1 MCPRYLENSVSTRDE
16 PSTYVTISSQGN
28 LEFMKFSC
36 SALLFDNDGVLVDSH
51 QTAKAAWDVWA
62 TEFSLGYD
70 LDKANNAGRR
80 AEDMVRELVS
90 AEQFIVANDR
100 INELEQNTAHLTI
113 ALPGARELTS
123 SLKPG
128 IWTICT
134 SANPNLGRARLEAA
148 GIVIPKELV
157 TGDDVA
163 QGKPHPDPYLL
174 GAKNLGFDPQDC
186 VVFEDADAGVISAIE
201 AGVGLVI
208 GVGKK
213 AVKSQAD
220 IVVKDLTGITFDGEE
235 LFIPDSIRMR

>member
-1 MCPRYLENSVSTRDE
+1 
-16 PSTYVTISSQGN
+16 
-28 LEFMKFSC
+28 MKFSC

-51 QTAKAAWDVWA
+51 TAAKAAWDVWA
-62 TEFSLGYD
+62 TEYSPGYD
-70 LDKANNAGRR
+70 LDKAKNAGRR

-90 AEQFIVANDR
+90 AEIFATANDR
-100 INELEQNTAHLTI
+100 INELEQETAHLTI
-113 ALPGARELTS
+113 AMPGARELVS
-123 SLKPG
+123 SLHSG

-157 TGDDVA
+157 TGDDVER
-163 QGKPHPDPYLL
+163 GKPFPDPYLL

-186 VVFEDADAGVISAIE
+186 VVFEDAEAGVISAIE

-213 AVKSQAD
+213 AMKSDAD
-220 IVVKDLTGITFDGEE
+220 IVVKELTGITFDGEE
-235 LFIPDSIRMR
+235 LFVPDSIRMR

>member
-1 MCPRYLENSVSTRDE
+1 
-16 PSTYVTISSQGN
+16 
-28 LEFMKFSC
+28 MKYSC

-51 QTAKAAWDVWA
+51 QAAKTAWDVWA
-62 TEFSLGYD
+62 KEYSPGYD

-90 AEQFIVANDR
+90 AELFSAANDR
-100 INELEQNTAHLTI
+100 INELEQESAHLTVG
-113 ALPGARELTS
+113 LKGAKELLL
-123 SLKPG
+123 SLRPG

-148 GIVIPKELV
+148 GLVIPKELV
-157 TGDDVA
+157 TGDDV
-163 QGKPHPDPYLL
+163 QRGKPHPDPYLL

-213 AVKSQAD
+213 AVKSDAD

-235 LFIPDSIRMR
+235 LFIPDTNRLR

>member
-1 MCPRYLENSVSTRDE
+1 
-16 PSTYVTISSQGN
+16 
-28 LEFMKFSC
+28 MKFSA
-36 SALLFDNDGVLVDSH
+36 SAILFDNDGVLVDSH
-51 QTAKAAWDVWA
+51 AAAKKAWDIWA
-62 TEFSLGYD
+62 TEFSPGYD

-90 AEQFIVANDR
+90 PELFAVANDR
-100 INELEQNTAHLTI
+100 INYLEQETAHLTI
-113 ALPGARELTS
+113 PLAGAKELLL

-148 GIVIPKELV
+148 GLPIPKELV
-157 TGDDVA
+157 TGDDVK
-163 QGKPHPDPYLL
+163 QGKPYPDPYLL
-174 GAKNLGFDPQDC
+174 GAKKLGFDPQDC
-186 VVFEDADAGVISAIE
+186 VVFEDAEAGIISAIE

-213 AVKSQAD
+213 AMKSDAD
-220 IVVKDLTGITFDGEE
+220 IVVKELTGITFDGEE